1 MITMI
6 MMMTVMTMM
15 VMMIMRLMVVM
26 MEPVLTSH
34 ELVFWV
40 LQTHSVPTC
49 SILFSSISQKKPHLL
64 NHLVLGVDE
73 SIVDAF
79 GAVAEV
85 EDGVDFLS
93 TVEGFR
99 GGNFTH
105 ALGIQGLFTAKANLS
120 HRMTRVHVLVN
131 SFPGYKPG
139 IRAVRAPC
147 SRR

>member
-1 MITMI
+1 MFLMI
-6 MMMTVMTMM
+6 
-15 VMMIMRLMVVM
+15 
-26 MEPVLTSH
+26 EPTLTSQ

-49 SILFSSISQKKPHLL
+49 SILFSSISQKTPHLL

-79 GAVAEV
+79 GAVAKV

-120 HRMTRVHVLVN
+120 HRMTRILFLVN
-131 SFPGYKPG
+131 SFPEYKPG
-139 IRAVRAPC
+139 TQAVRAPC

>member
-1 MITMI
+1 M
-6 MMMTVMTMM
+6 
-15 VMMIMRLMVVM
+15 
-26 MEPVLTSH
+26 
-34 ELVFWV
+34 
-40 LQTHSVPTC
+40 
-49 SILFSSISQKKPHLL
+49 L

-105 ALGIQGLFTAKANLS
+105 ALRIQGLYTAKAKRFSLS
-120 HRMTRVHVLVN
+120 PDTDLE
-131 SFPGYKPG
+131 FEL
-139 IRAVRAPC
+139 
-147 SRR
+147 

>member
-1 MITMI
+1 
-6 MMMTVMTMM
+6 MMMMMM
-15 VMMIMRLMVVM
+15 VMMIEL
-26 MEPVLTSH
+26 VLTSQ

-49 SILFSSISQKKPHLL
+49 SILFSSISQKTPYLL

-73 SIVDAF
+73 SVVDAF

-105 ALGIQGLFTAKANLS
+105 ALRIRGLFTAKANLS
-120 HRMTRVHVLVN
+120 QRMTRILVLVN
-131 SFPGYKPG
+131 SFPEYKPG